1 MSGGGVE
8 NNWRLGG
15 GMDILFYLFIFL
27 IIRFFLGVFFCLFLL
42 LFFLPRILVMVRY
55 NLR

>member
-15 GMDILFYLFIFL
+15 GMYIYIF
-27 IIRFFLGVFFCLFLL
+27 FNNPFLLFLFF
-42 LFFLPRILVMVRY
+42 LFFLPRILIMARY
-55 NLR
+55 NLRF

>member
-15 GMDILFYLFIFL
+15 GMDIYIYILFFNNPFL
-27 IIRFFLGVFFCLFLL
+27 LFLL
-42 LFFLPRILVMVRY
+42 FLFFLPRILVIMARY
-55 NLR
+55 NLRF